1 MWSEGDGMMAAAVR
15 QMSLGYRG
23 LLAVRSRTAGPVALG
38 CVSSQLRA
46 FSMKKDPELEENPY
60 YSKYR
65 DKIQDLRR
73 SDPAEFDARMEKR
86 KEVLQ
91 RPVGSSPQ
99 AQYVRAV
106 EEKVTSGSVM
116 EGFTKNKT
124 LNSLLNIELVKDKS
138 AEEITQIWSK
148 FFSARDAVYAV
159 IPGDVYDLIQS
170 RSERCPSF
178 LYALPRAEGYEFF
191 VGQWSGPELHFTA
204 LINIQTAGD
213 SAPSQLILYHYSE
226 LRADKGIVLMMAECD
241 SKHLGVQEAQCLAN
255 QVQLFYS
262 GDQFNMVETFNHNP
276 SDFKYMTVVSAL
288 QHLPTG
294 TV

>member
-1 MWSEGDGMMAAAVR
+1 MRSVRNSVSGVVYPAEEIEGTQPDVVG
-15 QMSLGYRG
+15 
-23 LLAVRSRTAGPVALG
+23 
-38 CVSSQLRA
+38 
-46 FSMKKDPELEENPY
+46 
-60 YSKYR
+60 
-65 DKIQDLRR
+65 R